1 MYRIL
6 PAFAVLLAALAVGT
20 PAQAQGYLLDDLI
33 YYEIGGAH
41 ALGGPASYRRHARIR
56 GSGGLALGYGCGAF
70 DLEQNL
76 KQMFDQ
82 FSSGLDRAVDTLT
95 YAASGAVA
103 SLPLYLL
110 RQANP
115 NLANMLEN
123 TMLRYEDEY
132 RLSVKSCQEAE
143 EEILAGKNPYYDW
156 VKFGKHDTWRKSAG
170 SGETATR
177 IRERTATQH
186 GCITWIGGEQYFCD
200 ESDSREIRVYGDV
213 AREGYRLLSEGGV
226 SGPAGALPARL
237 TEYWPAPEKAVEE
250 ILDITGETTIT
261 NARSTPP
268 AGQPPRGAA
277 AGMHEDASKRKEAL
291 AEAIDQSFSRELTA
305 DEMEALGAPG
315 LAVTPSLLRALRNME
330 PGLRETA
337 VERISTEIALLRSLE
352 KVNLAR
358 RVILAGASLPEVQAS
373 PAREMVMEEALPLLE
388 SEARLLKDEYDLRT
402 RAASSTAAAVIRADI
417 RRQQGADGGQNPS
430 PGTPTTRG
438 AQE

>member
-1 MYRIL
+1 MNRIL
-6 PAFAVLLAALAVGT
+6 FAAFFALLLINT
-20 PAQAQGYLLDDLI
+20 PVRAQGYLLDDLI

-41 ALGGPASYRRHARIR
+41 AVGGPASYRRHARIR
-56 GSGGLALGYGCGAF
+56 GSGKLALGYTCGEF
-70 DLEQNL
+70 DLEQNM
-76 KQMFDQ
+76 KQMFNQ
-82 FSSGLDRAVDTLT
+82 FSSGLDRAVDSLM

-156 VKFGKHDTWRKSAG
+156 VKFGKHDTWKKSAG
-170 SGETATR
+170 AGETATR

-186 GCITWIGGEQYFCD
+186 GCITWIGGVQYFCD
-200 ESDSREIRVYGDV
+200 ESDNREIRVYEDV
-213 AREGYRLLSEGGV
+213 AREGYRVLAEGGA
-226 SGPAGALPARL
+226 SGPPGALPARL
-237 TEYWPAPEKAVEE
+237 TEYWPTAEKAVEE
-250 ILDITGETTIT
+250 ILDITGETTIA

-268 AGQPPRGAA
+268 AGQPPRGLS
-277 AGMHEDASKRKEAL
+277 AGMHEDASERREAL
-291 AEAIDQSFSRELTA
+291 AEAVEESLFRPLQPA
-305 DEMEALGAPG
+305 EMEALGAPG

-330 PGLRETA
+330 PGLRA
-337 VERISTEIALLRSLE
+337 SAIERISTEIALLRSLE

-373 PAREMVMEEALPLLE
+373 PAREMIMQEALPLLE

-417 RRQQGADGGQNPS
+417 RRQEATGTGQDAAPAS
-430 PGTPTTRG
+430 PTVRG
-438 AQE
+438 ARQ